1 MRWVGNAQ
9 VAEVPML
16 DRIDKVTADLKL
28 MQGRKALVLFANGLI
43 SFRPAPLGG
52 SGPVDRQF
60 LRTIDHCNQAN
71 VAIYGFMIDATIGSA
86 SGWYSGSRTA
96 TTTNR
101 LRDLADRT
109 GGKYGD
115 PGSNQLAS
123 YLGSIATEQNDYY
136 LLSYTPSGKAL
147 SGSALSGNPGTNNCH
162 KLKVSVLRKDLHINA
177 RDTYCA
183 SGVPGSSL
191 GPALRA
197 LEARAQTGAAG
208 TVTVSVQPTWF

>member
-1 MRWVGNAQ
+1 M
-9 VAEVPML
+9 
-16 DRIDKVTADLKL
+16 
-28 MQGRKALVLFANGLI
+28 
-43 SFRPAPLGG
+43 
-52 SGPVDRQF
+52 DRQF

-71 VAIYGFMIDATIGSA
+71 VAIYGFMIDAGIGSA
-86 SGWYSGSRTA
+86 SGWYTGSRTA

-136 LLSYTPSGKAL
+136 LLSYTPAGGAP
-147 SGSALSGNPGTNNCH
+147 SGNTGTSNCH
-162 KLKVSVLRKDLHINA
+162 KLKVTVLRKDLRINA

-191 GPALRA
+191 GPGERA
-197 LEARAQTGAAG
+197 LEARAQIGAAD
-208 TVTVSVQPTWF
+208 TIPVAVKTTWF